1 MTSNAHESKV
11 EALLKDI
18 SSFGNRTE
26 DVHAN
31 EAVRAKLLQT
41 AKRLVGAL
49 EKPADAVFHNAFL
62 VTTRVSLK
70 GSNQPLRISSLAS
83 PKYLCESGR

>member
-1 MTSNAHESKV
+1 MTSKAHEGKV

-18 SSFGNRTE
+18 SSFENRTE

-62 VTTRVSLK
+62 VNTRISLK
-70 GSNQPLRISSLAS
+70 VPDWPLKNVFSSRS
-83 PKYLCESGR
+83 KVPV

>member
-1 MTSNAHESKV
+1 MTSKAHEGKV
-11 EALLKDI
+11 EALFKNI
-18 SSFGNRTE
+18 SSFENRTE

-41 AKRLVGAL
+41 AKRLVNAL
-49 EKPADAVFHNAFL
+49 QKPADTVFHNAFL

-70 GSNQPLRISSLAS
+70 ISDWPLKGVFSSRS
-83 PKYLCESGR
+83 KVPV

>member
-1 MTSNAHESKV
+1 MTSKAHEGKV

-18 SSFGNRTE
+18 SSVENRTE
-26 DVHAN
+26 DVYAH

-41 AKRLVGAL
+41 AKRLVSAL

-70 GSNQPLRISSLAS
+70 GSDWPLKTL
-83 PKYLCESGR
+83 L